1 MLYCNTKPT
10 LVGLCGRKRSGKT
23 TAAEILV
30 EELGYAHL
38 SFAEPIRRAV
48 ADILAVS
55 RAELEAIKEAPVDWL
70 DGRTPRSMMQ
80 TMGTEWGRDR
90 VHPELWVRKCMRDVD
105 RFRRSGRPV
114 VISDVRF
121 ANEAWAIRDAGG
133 IVIDIFREH
142 ASRVDNRKW
151 WQKLLGL
158 PEHASEQE
166 LPEHAIDYRV
176 FNVNDIAWLKQE
188 LLQAVATG
196 EREIGDTRTI
206 LQDISR

>member
-10 LVGLCGRKRSGKT
+10 LIGLCGRKRSGKT

-55 RAELEAIKEAPVDWL
+55 RAELEAIKEDAIDWL
-70 DGRTPRSMMQ
+70 DGRTPRDMMQ

-90 VHPELWVRKCMRDVD
+90 VHPELWVRKCMRDASA
-105 RFRRSGRPV
+105 FRERGKPV

-121 ANEAWAIRDAGG
+121 DNEAWAIRDAGG
-133 IVIDIFREH
+133 IVIDISREK
-142 ASRVDNRKW
+142 ADRVDHRKW
-151 WQKLLGL
+151 WQKLLGRA
-158 PEHASEQE
+158 EHASERGVS
-166 LPEHAIDYRV
+166 EHAIDYRV

-188 LLQAVATG
+188 LLRAVATG
-196 EREIGDTRTI
+196 EREIGDTRDI
-206 LQDISR
+206 IQDISR